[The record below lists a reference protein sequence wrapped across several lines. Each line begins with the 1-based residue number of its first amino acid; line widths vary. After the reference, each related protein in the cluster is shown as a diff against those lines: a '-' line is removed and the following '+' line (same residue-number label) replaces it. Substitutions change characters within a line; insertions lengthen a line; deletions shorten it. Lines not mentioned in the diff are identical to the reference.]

1 MLRNGSTPV
10 TSCTS
15 QATRLRELPNRGCPS
30 RPELAPR
37 AELACRARSRGQRCH
52 SVDLTADAS
61 SPVSINMHLWWST
74 RPAVL
79 RSRRLATACMIP
91 SSWPAPDGC
100 SGRSQSSACVRPQ
113 RQCRTTPFVRWLAR
127 VALLLWR
134 RSSTPTG
141 PQACALPRP
150 QSSRRHWRT
159 AASARRCRSRAARGG
174 RHPPRYCFLCG
185 IGPRPPGP
193 EQSSRLD
200 RPRDRFARN
209 PIVSSRDPDESF
221 SLWDQP
227 TSQLCSG
234 DDQALRPSRRQ
245 LELCHENSHGMR
257 GGLVALYPR
266 FGQRGRRVWVISSRR
281 CGEL

>member
-185 IGPRPPGP
+185 IGPRPPGRSNRLALTVRVIGLRGTRSCP
-193 EQSSRLD
+193 AGIRTSPFALGPADLAVVLWRRSSAPTEPAPARALPREQSRH
-200 RPRDRFARN
+200 ARW
-209 PIVSSRDPDESF
+209 SCGWDCPD
-221 SLWDQP
+221 
-227 TSQLCSG
+227 SG
-234 DDQALRPSRRQ
+234 SGADV
-245 LELCHENSHGMR
+245 CG
-257 GGLVALYPR
+257 
-266 FGQRGRRVWVISSRR
+266 VISSRR

>member
-91 SSWPAPDGC
+91 SSWPAPDG
-100 SGRSQSSACVRPQ
+100 SQRTVAIVRMRAPATPVPNDSFRALAGAGRA
-113 RQCRTTPFVRWLAR
+113 TPLATIQHSDGAAGLCFATASVVSPPLADGCFSPAMQKPSR
-127 VALLLWR
+127 SRRAASTALLL
-134 RSSTPTG
+134 S
-141 PQACALPRP
+141 L
-150 QSSRRHWRT
+150 RH
-159 AASARRCRSRAARGG
+159 
-174 RHPPRYCFLCG
+174 
-185 IGPRPPGP
+185 RPPTSGP

-221 SLWDQP
+221 RSG
-227 TSQLCSG
+227 TSRPRSC
-234 DDQALRPSRRQ
+234 ALATIKRSDRAGA
-245 LELCHENSHGMR
+245 S
-257 GGLVALYPR
+257 
-266 FGQRGRRVWVISSRR
+266 
-281 CGEL
+281 